1 MVIQVPILT
10 TSRTEPS
17 GLCFFMHK
25 MEVSYCVWEDYIND
39 ECRVSS
45 TVSAMLYVPG
55 GTAQGW
61 SI

>member
-1 MVIQVPILT
+1 MVIQVPLLT

-25 MEVSYCVWEDYIND
+25 MEVSYCAWEDYIND

-45 TVSAMLYVPG
+45 TVSAML
-55 GTAQGW
+55 
-61 SI
+61 